1 MESVLH
7 YRRILIWMAHIGTI
21 AAALLSSFLLRF
33 DFIVRGRDLQLLYI
47 AIAVA
52 IPIKLLLFHLAR
64 LDRGWWLYVS
74 IADVLR
80 LAVVNAIGSALLAT
94 AMLATVSD
102 FPRSILLL
110 DFLLCFLF
118 TCGIRLTVRMYR
130 EAVVGD
136 LGGTPRT
143 RVLVYG
149 AGSAGIGLVREIRS
163 NPSLAYEVAGFLDDD
178 LRKAN
183 AILGGV
189 RVLGTGRQLARI
201 LDSHRSRPI
210 SEVIIAMPS
219 ASGRQM
225 REAISACRAANL
237 ACRTLPGFGELL
249 NGRFLSSQI
258 RQISVDDLLGREPV
272 SLDYDR
278 IRDHIQRRCVLVT
291 GAAGSIGSELCRQ
304 VAAFEPSKL
313 VILDQAESELFK
325 VEQQL
330 RSTYPALVL
339 SLEIADIRDDNRVE
353 EVFRTHTIDSVMH
366 AAAYKHVHLME
377 SHVLE
382 AVRNNV
388 IGTWNVSQ
396 AAYNH
401 NVHDFLMISSD
412 KAVNPSNVMGAT
424 KRAAELVVAATPPRD
439 RRSGTRFVSVRFGNV
454 LGSNGSVVPIFQ
466 TQIAAGGPVTV
477 THPDVRR
484 YFMTIREAVQL
495 VLQASTMGH
504 GSEVF
509 VLDMGEPIRIVDLA
523 RNMIRLAGL
532 VPEEDIEI
540 RYTGLRPGEKLYEEV
555 ALRGE
560 NTASTFHE
568 KIQIFQG
575 PEVNRTQVLEWLT
588 EVRALLQKRN
598 ASAVVAHLNALV
610 PEYTPSTLWHQDEPV
625 QMAHA
630 SRAGAAN

>member
-1 MESVLH
+1 MDSVLH
-7 YRRILIWMAHIGTI
+7 YRRILIWITHIGMI
-21 AAALLSSFLLRF
+21 AAALLGGFLLRF
-33 DFIVRGRDLQLLYI
+33 DFIVRGRDLRLLYI

-52 IPIKLLLFHLAR
+52 IPIKLLLFHVAR

-74 IADVLR
+74 ITDVMR
-80 LAVVNAIGSALLAT
+80 LAVVNAISSALLAT
-94 AMLATVSD
+94 AMLLVVSD

-118 TCGIRLTVRMYR
+118 TCGIRLVVRIYR
-130 EAVVGD
+130 ETVVGD
-136 LGGTPRT
+136 LAGTPRI

-149 AGSAGIGLVREIRS
+149 AGAAGIGLVREIRS

-178 LRKAN
+178 PLKRN
-183 AILGGV
+183 AVLGGV
-189 RVLGTGRQLARI
+189 RVLGTGRELARI
-201 LDSHRSRPI
+201 LDGHRSRAI

-237 ACRTLPGFGELL
+237 ACKTLPGFGEMLS
-249 NGRFLSSQI
+249 GRFLSSQI
-258 RQISVDDLLGREPV
+258 RQIAVDDLLGRQPV
-272 SLDYDR
+272 NLDYDR
-278 IRDHIQRRCVLVT
+278 IREHVQRRCILVT

-304 VAAFEPSKL
+304 VAVFEPSTL
-313 VILDQAESELFK
+313 VVLDQAESELFK

-330 RSTYPALVL
+330 RSTYPALEL
-339 SLEIADIRDDNRVE
+339 RLEIADIRDEKRVD
-353 EVFRTHTIDSVMH
+353 EVFRTNNIDSVMH

-388 IGTWNVSQ
+388 IGTWNVSR

-401 NVHDFLMISSD
+401 NVRDFLMISSD

-424 KRAAELVVAATPPRD
+424 KRAAELVVGATPPRNQ
-439 RRSGTRFVSVRFGNV
+439 RSGTRFVSVRFGNV

-495 VLQASTMGH
+495 VLQASTMGN

-509 VLDMGEPIRIVDLA
+509 VLDMGEPIRIADLA

-560 NTASTFHE
+560 NMAPTVHE
-568 KIQIFQG
+568 KIQVFQG
-575 PEVNRTQVLEWLT
+575 PEVNRSRILEWLT
-588 EVRALLQKRN
+588 EVQALLQRRD
-598 ASAVVAHLNALV
+598 ASAIVAHLNALV
-610 PEYTPSTLWHQDEPV
+610 PEYTPSALWHHDEP
-625 QMAHA
+625 AHVVRA
-630 SRAGAAN
+630 SRAGAAD